1 MRLKRKQQS
10 KSWRGELMV
19 IQIDHDQSISK
30 RLREISESSTIAIGE
45 KANAMK
51 AKGIDIISFAMGEPD
66 FDTPEYIK
74 EAAIKSMRS
83 GFTKYTTV
91 SGITEL
97 KKAIREKFE
106 RDNNLLYS
114 DSEIIVSCGAK
125 HALYNLS
132 QVLFEDGDEVIVL
145 APYWVTYPDQ
155 IKLAG
160 GKPVII
166 DTSKNEGFNLSQDEL
181 KRSITSRTKALILNS
196 PCNPTGKVFNE
207 GELERI
213 ADVCLANNLYI
224 ISDEI
229 YEKISYERIKPI
241 SIASLGNEVKERTI
255 VVNGVSKTYAMTG
268 WRIGYAAGPQK
279 IISTMNKIQGQITS
293 NPNSIAQMA
302 AAAAISGPQESVTL
316 MREEFQKR
324 RNYIVNE
331 LNSIKGMS
339 CSLPGGAFY
348 AFADVSKL
356 FGMRYQNKIIENSI
370 EFCSFLLDG
379 ARVAAVPGKAFG
391 ADHFIR
397 LSFATG
403 MKNIEIGIG
412 RIKEALNQIR

>member
-1 MRLKRKQQS
+1 
-10 KSWRGELMV
+10 MV
-19 IQIDHDQSISK
+19 IQIDHDQRISK
-30 RLREISESSTIAIGE
+30 KLKQISESSTIAIGE

-97 KKAIREKFE
+97 KRAIREKFE

-125 HALYNLS
+125 QALYNLS
-132 QVLFEDGDEVIVL
+132 QVLFEEGDEAIVL

-166 DTSKNEGFNLSQDEL
+166 DTSKNEGFNLSQDDL
-181 KRSITSRTKALILNS
+181 KRCITSRTKALILNS
-196 PCNPTGKVFNE
+196 PCNPTGKVFNK
-207 GELERI
+207 GELETI
-213 ADVCLANNLYI
+213 AEICLANNLYI
-224 ISDEI
+224 VSDEI
-229 YEKISYERIKPI
+229 YEKISYEGINPV

-279 IISTMNKIQGQITS
+279 IINTMNKIQGQITS

-316 MREEFQKR
+316 MRGEFQKR
-324 RNYIVNE
+324 RNYIVSE
-331 LNSIKGMS
+331 LNSIERMS

-348 AFADVSKL
+348 AFPDVSEL
-356 FGMRYQNKIIENSI
+356 FGMRYQNKIIGNSI
-370 EFCSFLLDG
+370 EFCSFLLDE

-391 ADHFIR
+391 SDHFIR
-397 LSFATG
+397 LSFATS

-412 RIKEALNQIR
+412 RIKEALNQIK

>member
-1 MRLKRKQQS
+1 
-10 KSWRGELMV
+10 MV
-19 IQIDHDQSISK
+19 LQIDHDQSISK
-30 RLREISESSTIAIGE
+30 RLKEISESSTIAIGE

-97 KKAIREKFE
+97 KRAIREKFE

-114 DSEIIVSCGAK
+114 DLEIIVSCGAK
-125 HALYNLS
+125 QALYNLS
-132 QVLFEDGDEVIVL
+132 QVLFEEGDEVIVL

-166 DTSKNEGFNLSQDEL
+166 DTSKNEDFSLSQDEL
-181 KRSITSRTKALILNS
+181 KRCITPRTKALILNS
-196 PCNPTGKVFNE
+196 PCNPTGKVFNR
-207 GELERI
+207 GELEGI
-213 ADVCLANNLYI
+213 ADICLANNLYI

-229 YEKISYERIKPI
+229 YEKISYEGINPI

-279 IISTMNKIQGQITS
+279 IMSAMNKIQGQITS

-316 MREEFQKR
+316 MREEFQR
-324 RNYIVNE
+324 RRAYIVNE
-331 LNSIKGMS
+331 LNSMERMS

-348 AFADVSKL
+348 AFPDVSKL
-356 FGMRYQNKIIENSI
+356 FGVRYQDKIIGDSI
-370 EFCSFLLDG
+370 EFCSFLLDE

-391 ADHFIR
+391 SDHFIR
-397 LSFATG
+397 LSFATS
-403 MKNIEIGIG
+403 MKNIEIGMG
-412 RIKEALNQIR
+412 RIKEALNQLR